1 MIVSLSMNSSM
12 TFQFSQA
19 RSPNFETG
27 APQNAGINV
36 LTAAV
41 FVAGEMAGSG
51 VLALPKAV
59 VDSGEWK
66 IPSFLPKLLKLWP
79 FFLFCIHESPQFCE
93 RHANST
99 MTPTLLHFLLAGP
112 LNFHSLPILHMSCLS
127 LAYHNHKI
135 KKFQHPVAGQEFEHF
150 KRTHL
155 SISQN
160 CIKKC
165 WTCSKIS
172 KSTFNQEIK

>member
-1 MIVSLSMNSSM
+1 MIVSFSMNSSM

-59 VDSGEWK
+59 VDSGE
-66 IPSFLPKLLKLWP
+66 
-79 FFLFCIHESPQFCE
+79 
-93 RHANST
+93 
-99 MTPTLLHFLLAGP
+99 
-112 LNFHSLPILHMSCLS
+112 
-127 LAYHNHKI
+127 
-135 KKFQHPVAGQEFEHF
+135 
-150 KRTHL
+150 
-155 SISQN
+155 
-160 CIKKC
+160 
-165 WTCSKIS
+165 
-172 KSTFNQEIK
+172 